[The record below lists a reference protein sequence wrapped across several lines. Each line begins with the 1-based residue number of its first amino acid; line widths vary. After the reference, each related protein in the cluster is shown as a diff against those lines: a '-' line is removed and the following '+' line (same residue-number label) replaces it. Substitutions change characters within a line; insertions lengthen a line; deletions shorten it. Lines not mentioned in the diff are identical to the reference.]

1 MLYRKIEDEAGEY
14 VDAQGCRFA
23 VQSARRVRTSEGVN
37 VGYVEFPT
45 LEDALEAWGLRDLTE
60 LSSASDELTPMY
72 SRTYERRE

>member
-45 LEDALEAWGLRDLTE
+45 LEDALEEWGLRESTAE
-60 LSSASDELTPMY
+60 PIASAATRDAP
-72 SRTYERRE
+72 R